1 MVYFKTAEGC
11 PKLYQRT
18 TEHLWVLLWELL
30 PLSKHHQPDSW
41 VILFYILLRRG
52 GLSEWILCPRTQR
65 AKKYI
70 FFKALWDL
78 KLRCFAALFP
88 QKPGDEGVGLY
99 LQPSFQVSGSQMAN
113 IAACCGIGYS
123 LSSNRLHWVICYW
136 IVMGHW
142 LSLPI
147 FFFFAYLCALCYF
160 ALFCFDF
167 LFPLPFSL
175 FYYGFCTFI
184 IVTGAL
190 QNDVTWWSWRSIY
203 VPYRSIFCTWQ
214 MYAVI
219 YFSVCYNTLM

>member
-65 AKKYI
+65 PKKYI

-147 FFFFAYLCALCYF
+147 FFFLCLSMCF
-160 ALFCFDF
+160 VLFCFV
-167 LFPLPFSL
+167 LFWFSFSPSILTLLLWLLHFYHCNWSAPKWCNVMKLEVNICTIQVNLLYLANVCSYL
-175 FYYGFCTFI
+175 FFC
-184 IVTGAL
+184 L
-190 QNDVTWWSWRSIY
+190 
-203 VPYRSIFCTWQ
+203 
-214 MYAVI
+214 
-219 YFSVCYNTLM
+219 L